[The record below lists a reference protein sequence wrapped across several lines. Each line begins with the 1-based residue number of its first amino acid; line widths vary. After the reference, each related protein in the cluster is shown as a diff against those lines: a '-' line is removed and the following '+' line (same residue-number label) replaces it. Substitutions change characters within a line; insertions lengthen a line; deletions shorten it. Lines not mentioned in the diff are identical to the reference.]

1 MRKKFIMIAMV
12 LSLGAHAQIRWNQA
26 YQQYIDDGAQPCI
39 TRTSDR
45 GAENLAK
52 NPRLV
57 VWMDLNAQALTYW
70 RDLGL
75 TPSGLKKL
83 DDQALKA
90 KKRSSLAEAL
100 RDIG

>member
-1 MRKKFIMIAMV
+1 
-12 LSLGAHAQIRWNQA
+12 
-26 YQQYIDDGAQPCI
+26 
-39 TRTSDR
+39 
-45 GAENLAK
+45 
-52 NPRLV
+52 
-57 VWMDLNAQALTYW
+57 MDLNAQALTYW

-100 RDIG
+100 REIG